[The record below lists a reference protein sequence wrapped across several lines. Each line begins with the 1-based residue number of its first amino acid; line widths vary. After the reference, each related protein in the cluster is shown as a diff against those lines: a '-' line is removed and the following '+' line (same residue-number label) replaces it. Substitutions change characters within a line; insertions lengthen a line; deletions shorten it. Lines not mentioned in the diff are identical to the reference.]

1 MKKDMVKKVSG
12 FIEEDELIS
21 LANGDNA
28 TGGATP
34 ATVVLTATIGLT
46 GTTFTVT
53 LSAASCPTSACTKQ
67 CNK

>member
-1 MKKDMVKKVSG
+1 MVKNASG

-34 ATVVLTATIGLT
+34 TVVLTATIGLT

>member
-1 MKKDMVKKVSG
+1 MKKDMVKNASG

-21 LANGDNA
+21 LANGENA
-28 TGGATP
+28 TGGGTP
-34 ATVVLTATIGLT
+34 VTAIITALT

-53 LSAASCPTSACTKQ
+53 LSAASYPTSACTNL